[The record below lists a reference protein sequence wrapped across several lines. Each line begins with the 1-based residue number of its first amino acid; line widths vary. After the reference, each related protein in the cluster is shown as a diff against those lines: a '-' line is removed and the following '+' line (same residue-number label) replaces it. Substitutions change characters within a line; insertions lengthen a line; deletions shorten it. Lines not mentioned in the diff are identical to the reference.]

1 MVGHDWTLYNSYFVR
16 EREWDAVEQSE
27 LKYGGHSDSSLA
39 AVGMLSARYACP
51 LPSDIHPAGE
61 RPLRDHAVFCDC
73 LIEAV
78 AAGEIVA
85 VKSVLA

>member
-39 AVGMLSARYACP
+39 AVGMETVS
-51 LPSDIHPAGE
+51 SF
-61 RPLRDHAVFCDC
+61 V
-73 LIEAV
+73 
-78 AAGEIVA
+78 
-85 VKSVLA
+85 